1 MFGQMAWSSC
11 SRGCISAGIHK
22 KEMTTAGPRHDTWIM
37 IKTGLRAWGVG
48 TSLLLVSCS
57 TSAQPAKRL
66 SPGDVVATVGSASI
80 TLAELD
86 DKALQQQAGSFGSLK
101 LSQAL
106 YEARRGALDEMV
118 GDALLD
124 QEAKTR
130 GMDRTALAAQEIG
143 AKAAPVTE
151 AEIAEWYQAN
161 KARVQGATLD
171 QVRAPIR
178 DFLTQERL
186 HAARQEYV
194 DRLKAKTAVRILLD
208 PPRQVVA
215 TAGRPTKGP
224 ADAPIEMIEFSDFQC
239 PFCLQ
244 ANPTVTRV
252 LQTYGDRIR
261 FVYRHYPLPN
271 HADARP
277 AAEAAECAAEQ
288 DKFWPYHDRLFA
300 KSGKLADADLKQA
313 AAEAGLDGGRFS
325 GCLDSRKYTA
335 QVDADIKAGNDAGV
349 SATPTFFINGRLVN
363 GAQPFD
369 VFKSLID
376 EELAL
381 KKSR

>member
-1 MFGQMAWSSC
+1 
-11 SRGCISAGIHK
+11 
-22 KEMTTAGPRHDTWIM
+22 M

-66 SPGDVVATVGSASI
+66 APGDVVATVGPASI
-80 TLAELD
+80 TLAEID
-86 DKALQQQAGSFGSLK
+86 DKALQQQAGSFGSMK

-118 GDALLD
+118 GELLLD

-130 GMDRTALAAQEIG
+130 GIDRTALTEREITP
-143 AKAAPVTE
+143 KISPVTE
-151 AEIAEWYQAN
+151 AEIVEWYETN
-161 KARVQGATLD
+161 KARIQGATLE
-171 QVRAPIR
+171 QVRAAIR
-178 DFLTQERL
+178 DFLTQQRTQAVRRTL
-186 HAARQEYV
+186 I
-194 DRLKAKTAVRILLD
+194 DRLKEKTAVHILLD

-215 TAGRPTKGP
+215 TAGRPVKGP
-224 ADAPIEMIEFSDFQC
+224 ANAPIEMIEFSDFQC

-244 ANPTVTRV
+244 ANPTVTQV
-252 LQTYGDRIR
+252 LKTYGDRIR

-271 HADARP
+271 HANARP
-277 AAEAAECAAEQ
+277 AAEAAECASEQ
-288 DKFWPYHDRLFA
+288 DQFWPYHDKLFA
-300 KSGKLADADLKQA
+300 KAGQLADSDLKQA
-313 AAEAGLDGGRFS
+313 AAEAGLDSERFS
-325 GCLDSRKYTA
+325 NCFESRKFTE

-349 SATPTFFINGRLVN
+349 SATPTFFINGRLIN

-369 VFKSLID
+369 VFKGVIE